1 MTWTAAARR
10 RVVEAYRAG
19 EPVSTI
25 AAAHGRSESAIRG
38 SLRRWGEPARSGRTS
53 SKEAT
58 PPEVVEAAHDLAV
71 VLVARHGSVRA
82 VERATGISRSTVMH
96 ALHRHEVGV
105 GTLERLRAALGRRAA

>member
-19 EPVSTI
+19 EPVSAI
-25 AAAHGRSESAIRG
+25 AAAHGRTVAAIREA
-38 SLRRWGEPARSGRTS
+38 LRRWGEPARRLRQAGKMRS
-53 SKEAT
+53 
-58 PPEVVEAAHDLAV
+58 PPEVVEAAHGLAV
-71 VLVARHGSVRA
+71 VLVARHGSIRA

-105 GTLERLRAALGRRAA
+105 GTLERLRTVLGRRAA